1 MKLLFEKGSPGRT
14 GTTLPA
20 LDVQRSDRVPDSVR
34 RREDAALPELSELDV
49 IRHFVNLSRKNMG
62 IETSFYPLGSCTMKY
77 NPRFH
82 EDVASF
88 TGFAGLHP
96 RLSLLPE
103 GEEYCQGALRAV
115 FEAERFLAELLGFAD
130 FTMQPLAGAHGEMT
144 GLMLIAAFHEAKGE
158 DRSVMLIPDSAHGT
172 NPASATLAGFSAR
185 VIGTDAFGNVDLASL
200 EKALGPDVAGLMLT
214 CPNTLGLYDANVRQI
229 NEMVHAS
236 GGLVYAD
243 GANLNA
249 IVGRV
254 RPGDLGFDIM
264 HINLHKTF
272 STPHGGGGPG
282 SGPVGVCAK
291 LVPFL
296 PVPHIQEH
304 SNGSLRLKH
313 ESAYSVGPVA
323 PYYGNFLVILRAWA
337 YMTTLGIEGFRRVSE
352 NAVINANYLR
362 VRLQQAYK
370 PAFERACLHEC
381 VLSASA
387 QARLGVR
394 ALDIAKALLDRGF
407 HAPTIYFPLIVEEAL
422 MIEPTE
428 TESKETLD
436 AFISAMLEIAAL
448 AESAPDAVTAA
459 PLTMPVRRLDETT
472 AARRPDVAALDLEE
486 TP

>member
-1 MKLLFEKGSPGRT
+1 
-14 GTTLPA
+14 
-20 LDVQRSDRVPDSVR
+20 
-34 RREDAALPELSELDV
+34 
-49 IRHFVNLSRKNMG
+49 
-62 IETSFYPLGSCTMKY
+62 
-77 NPRFH
+77 
-82 EDVASF
+82 
-88 TGFAGLHP
+88 
-96 RLSLLPE
+96 
-103 GEEYCQGALRAV
+103 
-115 FEAERFLAELLGFAD
+115 
-130 FTMQPLAGAHGEMT
+130 
-144 GLMLIAAFHEAKGE
+144 
-158 DRSVMLIPDSAHGT
+158 MLIPDSAHGT

-313 ESAYSVGPVA
+313 ESAYSIGPVA